1 MIRGLKVALILF
13 GAIEILFG
21 LAFIIAP
28 YQVASMSGL
37 GEIATYVPYFMA
49 SLGGCFIAV
58 SVWFI
63 VAGLDPLRHIS
74 LVKLA
79 ILWSILGVVT
89 GSYSIVRGAVDFNQA
104 GMGIILDA
112 VFAVAF
118 LALYPYR
125 KPQFQE

>member
-1 MIRGLKVALILF
+1 MIRGLKIALIVY
-13 GAIEILFG
+13 GAILILSG
-21 LAFIIAP
+21 IAFIIAP

-37 GEIATYVPYFMA
+37 GEIAAQVPYFMA
-49 SLGGCFIAV
+49 LLGGCFIAV

-79 ILWSILGVVT
+79 ILWSSLGVVT
-89 GSYSIVRGAVDFNQA
+89 GLYSIVQGAVDFSQA

-112 VFAVAF
+112 VFAIAF

-125 KPQFQE
+125 QA

>member
-1 MIRGLKVALILF
+1 MIRGLKIALIVY
-13 GAIEILFG
+13 GAILILSG
-21 LAFIIAP
+21 IAFIIAP

-37 GEIATYVPYFMA
+37 GEIAAQVPYFMA
-49 SLGGCFIAV
+49 LLGGCFIAV

-63 VAGLDPLRHIS
+63 VAGLEPLRHIS

-79 ILWSILGVVT
+79 ILWSSLGVVT
-89 GSYSIVRGAVDFNQA
+89 GLYSIVQGAVDFSQA

-112 VFAVAF
+112 VFAIAF

-125 KPQFQE
+125 KA

>member
-1 MIRGLKVALILF
+1 MIRGLKIALIVY
-13 GAIEILFG
+13 GAILILSG

-37 GEIATYVPYFMA
+37 GEIAAQVPYFMA

-79 ILWSILGVVT
+79 ILWSSLGVVT
-89 GSYSIVRGAVDFNQA
+89 GLYSIVQGAVDFSQA

-112 VFAVAF
+112 VFAIAF

-125 KPQFQE
+125 KA

>member
-1 MIRGLKVALILF
+1 MIRGLKIALIVY
-13 GAIEILFG
+13 GAILILSG

-37 GEIATYVPYFMA
+37 GEIAAQIPYFMA
-49 SLGGCFIAV
+49 SLGGSFIAV

-63 VAGLDPLRHIS
+63 VAGLEPLRHIS

-79 ILWSILGVVT
+79 ILWSSLGVVT
-89 GSYSIVRGAVDFNQA
+89 GLYSIVQGAVDFSQA

-112 VFAVAF
+112 VFAIAF

-125 KPQFQE
+125 KA

>member
-1 MIRGLKVALILF
+1 MIRGLKIALIVY
-13 GAIEILFG
+13 GAIHILFG

-28 YQVASMSGL
+28 YEVASMFGL
-37 GEIATYVPYFMA
+37 GEIATYVPYLMA
-49 SLGGCFIAV
+49 LLGGCFIAV
-58 SVWFI
+58 SVWFV
-63 VAGLDPLRHIS
+63 VAGLDPLRHIC

-79 ILWSILGVVT
+79 ILWSALGVVT
-89 GSYSIVRGAVDFNQA
+89 GLYSIVQGAVDCSQA

-125 KPQFQE
+125 QP

>member
-1 MIRGLKVALILF
+1 MIRGLKIALIVY
-13 GAIEILFG
+13 GAILILSG

-37 GEIATYVPYFMA
+37 GKIAAQVPYFMA
-49 SLGGCFIAV
+49 LLGGCFIAV

-63 VAGLDPLRHIS
+63 VAGLEPLRHIS

-79 ILWSILGVVT
+79 ILWSSLGVVT
-89 GSYSIVRGAVDFNQA
+89 GLYSIVQGAVDFSQA

-112 VFAVAF
+112 VFAIAF

-125 KPQFQE
+125 KA

>member
-1 MIRGLKVALILF
+1 MIRGLKIALIVY
-13 GAIEILFG
+13 GAILILSG

-37 GEIATYVPYFMA
+37 GEIAAQVPYFMA
-49 SLGGCFIAV
+49 LLGGCFIAV

-63 VAGLDPLRHIS
+63 VAGLEPLRHIS

-79 ILWSILGVVT
+79 ILWSSLGVVT
-89 GSYSIVRGAVDFNQA
+89 GLYSIAQGAVDFSQA

-112 VFAVAF
+112 VFAIAF

-125 KPQFQE
+125 KA

>member
-1 MIRGLKVALILF
+1 MIRGLKIALIVY
-13 GAIEILFG
+13 GAILILFG

-28 YQVASMSGL
+28 YQAASMSGL

-63 VAGLDPLRHIS
+63 VAGLDPLRHTS

-89 GSYSIVRGAVDFNQA
+89 GSYSIVRGAVDFSQA

>member
-1 MIRGLKVALILF
+1 MLRGLKIALIVY
-13 GAIEILFG
+13 GAILILSG
-21 LAFIIAP
+21 IASIIAP

-37 GEIATYVPYFMA
+37 GEIAAQVPYFMA
-49 SLGGCFIAV
+49 LLGGCFIAV

-79 ILWSILGVVT
+79 ILWSSLGVVT
-89 GSYSIVRGAVDFNQA
+89 GLYSIIQGAVDFSQA
-104 GMGIILDA
+104 GFGVILDA
-112 VFAVAF
+112 VFAIAL

-125 KPQFQE
+125 KA

>member
-1 MIRGLKVALILF
+1 MIRGLKIALIVY
-13 GAIEILFG
+13 GVILILSG
-21 LAFIIAP
+21 LAFIVAP

-37 GEIATYVPYFMA
+37 GEIADYVPYFMA
-49 SLGGCFIAV
+49 LLGGCFIAV

-63 VAGLDPLRHIS
+63 VAGLDPLGHIC

-79 ILWSILGVVT
+79 ILWSVLGAVI
-89 GSYSIVRGAVDFNQA
+89 GLYSIGRGAVDFSQA

-125 KPQFQE
+125 KS

>member
-1 MIRGLKVALILF
+1 MIRGLKIALIVY
-13 GAIEILFG
+13 GAILILSG

-37 GEIATYVPYFMA
+37 GEIAAQVPYFMA
-49 SLGGCFIAV
+49 LLGGCFIAV

-63 VAGLDPLRHIS
+63 VAGLEPLRHIS

-79 ILWSILGVVT
+79 ILWSSLGVVT
-89 GSYSIVRGAVDFNQA
+89 GLYSIVQGAVDFSQA

-112 VFAVAF
+112 VFAIAF

-125 KPQFQE
+125 KA